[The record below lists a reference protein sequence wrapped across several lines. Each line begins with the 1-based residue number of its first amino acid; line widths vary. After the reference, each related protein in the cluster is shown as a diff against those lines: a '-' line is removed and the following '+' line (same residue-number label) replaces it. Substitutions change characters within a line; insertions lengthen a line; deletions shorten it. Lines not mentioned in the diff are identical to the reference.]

1 MFIVKNETFSKS
13 SIVMMEVIRREAKLE
28 KQHLLKETDSGYL
41 WNMEKIRIVT
51 ELKM

>member
-13 SIVMMEVIRREAKLE
+13 SIVMMEVIHREANLE

-41 WNMEKIRIVT
+41 
-51 ELKM
+51 